1 MKLFFLG
8 SAQDAGVPQIGCS
21 CHNCLT
27 INRTAASIALIE
39 GNDVIII
46 DITPDF
52 RLQYRNLADKFK
64 ARLSAIYLTHAHWG
78 HYGGLMLLG
87 KEGPDLRDMPVWLSQ
102 SFLDFLSSNSPFSSL
117 FKEGNLVPHII
128 EENVETVHGMT
139 PISVKHRDEF
149 SDTFGF
155 IFNLNGKRVLYLPD
169 ADRFDDNLQ
178 SVIRS
183 VDLAIIDGTFFDDS
197 DLLEREIGQVLH
209 PFVKDSMN
217 DFADIA
223 GRIIFTH
230 LNHSN
235 PLLNPESNEL
245 LELRSK
251 GFRIADDGLVIG

>member
-1 MKLFFLG
+1 MKLLFLG
-8 SAQDAGVPQIGCS
+8 SVQDAGVPQPGCR

-27 INRTAASIALIE
+27 IRRTAASIALIE
-39 GNDVIII
+39 GGDAIII
-46 DITPDF
+46 DVTPDF
-52 RLQYRNLADKFK
+52 RSQYRNLVSQFK

-78 HYGGLMLLG
+78 HYGGLMLIG
-87 KEGPDLRDMPVWLSQ
+87 REGPDFRYLPVWLSQ

-128 EENVETVHGMT
+128 KENVETPHCIT

-155 IFNLNGKRVLYLPD
+155 IFNLNEKRVLYLPD
-169 ADRFDDNLQ
+169 ADRFDDSLK

-183 VDLAIIDGTFFDDS
+183 VDLAIIDGTFFDAS
-197 DLLEREIGQVLH
+197 DPLEREIGQVPH

-235 PLLNPESNEL
+235 PLLNPDSDES
-245 LELRSK
+245 LELRSR
-251 GFRIADDGLVIG
+251 GFRIADDGLIIE